1 MKEIPK
7 EINVVLDTY
16 FHYLD
21 VKLPNLIHSFYL
33 YGSITLGAFKNGF
46 SDIDFIAVVKRK
58 VSDDDLIILK
68 EIHKDVQRKFPNS
81 ILDGWYI
88 LNEDIESLNEEG
100 NLCIRF
106 NDGKFQGLHK
116 FKINSIDAF
125 QLKKYGITVRGLN
138 IDHVDIS
145 VNWDTIQTNMRDN
158 LNSYWL
164 SWLKNSKKFP
174 TVKYLSLFVSL
185 RSIEWGIL
193 GVSRLYYTFKEKD
206 ITSKV
211 GAGEYVLEAVPKRWH
226 KIIKESMRLRTDNK
240 KSYYK
245 SIFTRR
251 KDAIDYMEFMIKECN
266 KLIR

>member
-16 FHYLD
+16 LQYFDL
-21 VKLPNLIHSFYL
+21 KLPNLIDSFYL

-58 VSDDDLIILK
+58 VSDADVKILR
-68 EIHKDVQRKFPNS
+68 EIHKDMQRKFPNT

-88 LNEDIESLNEEG
+88 LNEDIMSLNEEG

-106 NDGKFQGLHK
+106 NDGKFQGLNK
-116 FKINSIDAF
+116 FQKNSIDAF

-138 IDHVDIS
+138 IDNVDIS
-145 VNWDTIQTNMRDN
+145 VNWDIILANMRDN

-164 SWLKNSKKFP
+164 SWLNKSKKFP
-174 TVKYLSLFVSL
+174 TVKYLSLFISL

-193 GVSRLYYTFKEKD
+193 GISRLYYTFKDKD

-226 KIIKESMRLRTDNK
+226 KIINESMRLRTNQK

-251 KDAIDYMEFMIKECN
+251 KDAIDYMEFMIRECN

>member
-7 EINVVLDTY
+7 EINVVLATY
-16 FHYLD
+16 LQYFDL
-21 VKLPNLIHSFYL
+21 KLPNLIDSFYL

-58 VSDDDLIILK
+58 VSDADLKKLK
-68 EIHKDVQRKFPNS
+68 EIHKDVQRKFPNT

-100 NLCIRF
+100 ILCVRF
-106 NDGKFQGLHK
+106 NDGKFQGLNK
-116 FKINSIDAF
+116 FQKNSIDAF

-138 IDHVDIS
+138 IDNMDIS
-145 VNWDTIQTNMRDN
+145 VNWDTILANMRDN

-164 SWLKNSKKFP
+164 SWLNNSKKFP
-174 TVKYLSLFVSL
+174 TVKYLSLFISL

-193 GVSRLYYTFKEKD
+193 GISRLYYTFKEKD

-226 KIIKESMRLRTDNK
+226 KIINESMRLRTNQK

-251 KDAIDYMEFMIKECN
+251 KDAIDYIEFMIRECN
-266 KLIR
+266 KLMR

>member
-1 MKEIPK
+1 MEEIPK
-7 EINVVLDTY
+7 EINVILDTY
-16 FHYLD
+16 FHYFDL
-21 VKLPNLIHSFYL
+21 KLPDLMESFYL
-33 YGSITLGAFKNGF
+33 YGSITLGVYKIGF
-46 SDIDFIAVVKRK
+46 SDIDFIAGVKRK
-58 VSDDDLIILK
+58 VTDADLKIMK
-68 EIHKDVQRKFPNS
+68 EIHKDVQKKFPNT

-88 LNEDIESLNEEG
+88 LNEDIKSLSEEG

-106 NDGKFQGLHK
+106 NDGKFQGLNK
-116 FKINSIDAF
+116 FQKNSIDAF

-138 IDHVDIS
+138 IDNVDIS
-145 VNWDTIQTNMRDN
+145 VNWDILLSNMGDN

-164 SWLKNSKKFP
+164 SWLNNCKKFP

-211 GAGEYVLEAVPKRWH
+211 GAGEYVLEVVPKRWH
-226 KIIKESMRLRTDNK
+226 KIINESIRLRTEHK

-251 KDAIDYMEFMIKECN
+251 KDAIDYMEFMIREIN
-266 KLIR
+266 KLI

>member
-1 MKEIPK
+1 MEEIPK
-7 EINVVLDTY
+7 EIKVVLDTY
-16 FHYLD
+16 FQYFDL
-21 VKLPNLIHSFYL
+21 KLPNLIDSFYL
-33 YGSITLGAFKNGF
+33 YGSITLGAFKNGH
-46 SDIDFIAVVKRK
+46 SDIDFIAVVTRK
-58 VSDDDLIILK
+58 VSDADVKILR

-88 LNEDIESLNEEG
+88 FNEDIQSLNEEG
-100 NLCIRF
+100 KLCIRF
-106 NDGKFQGLHK
+106 NDGKFQGLNK
-116 FKINSIDAF
+116 FEKNSIDAF
-125 QLKKYGITVRGLN
+125 QLKKYGITVKGLN
-138 IDHVDIS
+138 IENVDIS
-145 VNWDTIQTNMRDN
+145 VNWETILSNMKDN

-164 SWLKNSKKFP
+164 SWVNDCKKFP
-174 TVKYLSLFVSL
+174 TVKYLSLFISL

-211 GAGEYVLEAVPKRWH
+211 GAGEYVLEAVPQRWH

-245 SIFTRR
+245 SIYTRR
-251 KDAIDYMEFMIKECN
+251 KDAIDYMEFLIKECN